1 MSLPSCDFLKFSHC
15 FFSPCYTRNRHA
27 LNFHQEPDLP
37 TTCPSGV
44 PAAPN
49 ALAAAYSNHLLTSA
63 AVLTSHPSYTSIA
76 LRALTGIF
84 YLISKWPNHHFLP
97 SNSDDSQRRQWQPTP
112 VLLPGN
118 SHGRR
123 SLVGCSPWGRKE
135 SDTTER
141 LHFHFSLSCTGEGN
155 GNPLQCWPG
164 ESRDVGAWWAAVYG
178 VAQSRTRLKWLSR
191 DAGVRKSC
199 RLRRQAAWFNPDS
212 LLASFFTSLKPTF
225 PQAFDKDNHSTYFR
239 VFSNVSMS
247 NGLKALNP
255 VQHTGNANINN
266 KDINND
272 DKQVSLRTNFNLQST
287 RFSRTSRF
295 IFLLFPTSFS
305 LRNTD
310 CSFDV
315 CCHPSW
321 CNSFKT
327 SQLAGFNG
335 IHFPDCTLH
344 WDTALLHAGVRETE
358 QTLLGSQLCFLLAW
372 GPWENYDKFYNG
384 DVYGPS
390 DEKTLGCQ
398 IKFPRGGDV
407 SAKFWRTWGIP
418 YSRGK
423 WSKAGHGTY
432 SNKRSQSAHTQKR
445 SS

>member
-1 MSLPSCDFLKFSHC
+1 MTGREGSGTHSSAPAWKIPRAEEPGGLQPMGSRRVGHNWATSL
-15 FFSPCYTRNRHA
+15 
-27 LNFHQEPDLP
+27 
-37 TTCPSGV
+37 
-44 PAAPN
+44 
-49 ALAAAYSNHLLTSA
+49 
-63 AVLTSHPSYTSIA
+63 
-76 LRALTGIF
+76 
-84 YLISKWPNHHFLP
+84 
-97 SNSDDSQRRQWQPTP
+97 
-112 VLLPGN
+112 
-118 SHGRR
+118 
-123 SLVGCSPWGRKE
+123 
-135 SDTTER
+135 
-141 LHFHFSLSCTGEGN
+141 SLSCTGEGT

-164 ESRDVGAWWAAVYG
+164 ESQGWRSLVGC
-178 VAQSRTRLKWLSR
+178 RLRGHTESDTTEWLSR

-199 RLRRQAAWFNPDS
+199 RLRKQAAWFNPDS

-295 IFLLFPTSFS
+295 IFLLFPMSFS

-310 CSFDV
+310 SSFDV

-327 SQLAGFNG
+327 SQLASFNG

-344 WDTALLHAGVRETE
+344 WDTALLHAGVREME
-358 QTLLGSQLCFLLAW
+358 QTLLGSQLCFLLA
-372 GPWENYDKFYNG
+372 
-384 DVYGPS
+384 
-390 DEKTLGCQ
+390 
-398 IKFPRGGDV
+398 
-407 SAKFWRTWGIP
+407 
-418 YSRGK
+418 
-423 WSKAGHGTY
+423 
-432 SNKRSQSAHTQKR
+432 
-445 SS
+445 

>member
-1 MSLPSCDFLKFSHC
+1 M
-15 FFSPCYTRNRHA
+15 TVR
-27 LNFHQEPDLP
+27 
-37 TTCPSGV
+37 
-44 PAAPN
+44 
-49 ALAAAYSNHLLTSA
+49 
-63 AVLTSHPSYTSIA
+63 
-76 LRALTGIF
+76 
-84 YLISKWPNHHFLP
+84 
-97 SNSDDSQRRQWQPTP
+97 
-112 VLLPGN
+112 
-118 SHGRR
+118 
-123 SLVGCSPWGRKE
+123 
-135 SDTTER
+135 
-141 LHFHFSLSCTGEGN
+141 EGN
-155 GNPLQCWPG
+155 GNPLQYSCLETPMDGGAWWAAVHGVVKSRTQLRDFTFTFHFHALEKEMATHSSVGLENP
-164 ESRDVGAWWAAVYG
+164 RDVGAWWAAVYG
-178 VAQSRTRLKWLSR
+178 VAQSWTRLKWLSR

-255 VQHTGNANINN
+255 VRHTGNANINN

-372 GPWENYDKFYNG
+372 GPWEKPL
-384 DVYGPS
+384 PS
-390 DEKTLGCQ
+390 VCSSGKCSSIAGTLVHSAYFCGTSVRYQLRKTLNKTLALC
-398 IKFPRGGDV
+398 
-407 SAKFWRTWGIP
+407 
-418 YSRGK
+418 
-423 WSKAGHGTY
+423 SKEPIGEE
-432 SNKRSQSAHTQKR
+432 
-445 SS
+445 